1 MKCQQKSD
9 IKCLIFITD
18 VLKVWQLYFCY
29 RSGLCITEASTAV
42 YEKLCSSLRSS
53 YFHLYFQRFR
63 HICLKKK
70 KRAPKLVSYCLLPVP
85 QELDN
90 QSGTLGQVKERAR
103 IKAHCFNFIICQE
116 FKLEKL
122 FSYLGQDMW
131 SGTGAP
137 FGRM

>member
-1 MKCQQKSD
+1 MKFQQKSD
-9 IKCLIFITD
+9 MKCLTSTTD

-42 YEKLCSSLRSS
+42 FEKLCSSLRSSPVSS

-70 KRAPKLVSYCLLPVP
+70 KRAPKLVSYYLLLMS

-103 IKAHCFNFIICQE
+103 IKTHYFNFIICQE
-116 FKLEKL
+116 FKLE
-122 FSYLGQDMW
+122 
-131 SGTGAP
+131 
-137 FGRM
+137 